1 MVDAHYPESDR
12 KIVHRPQCT
21 LYAQGMSF
29 GGDLGLVVASSL
41 GKARAVLVCTVPLQG
56 LCATC
61 VQPVHTLSSGGPLT
75 PDRLGTK
82 LLLALPLVG
91 SSLEFLM

>member
-1 MVDAHYPESDR
+1 
-12 KIVHRPQCT
+12 
-21 LYAQGMSF
+21 MSF

-61 VQPVHTLSSGGPLT
+61 VQPVHTPSSGGLLT
-75 PDRLGTK
+75 PDHLETK
-82 LLLALPLVG
+82 LLSALPLVG
-91 SSLEFLM
+91 SSLEFLLKPCSLQSAICMQIAKLRSI